1 MKKKLTVTIIDHED
15 VKGKIQYY
23 VKIENE
29 ELKDEHLINISQK
42 TWDKIFRVMN
52 GKEFK
57 NTD

>member
-1 MKKKLTVTIIDHED
+1 MKKKLTVTIINHED
-15 VKGKIQYY
+15 VKGKTQYY